1 MGKKNFTIIQLTRLG
16 DIIQTTQAAKD
27 FRVQHPDIELNI
39 ICRKEFGL
47 ALSFILKG
55 TFDNIIYIS
64 KDELLEG
71 CDNDLDL
78 YLSSINKWLSQE
90 VLQNIDVLLNFSFC
104 ETSNRLSTL
113 ITAKNRLGTFSS
125 PQNQTLVKDQ
135 WSQLVYSMVMSGPH
149 NPYNLVDIYKNILG
163 IKERSCWTDNDWQP
177 KEAHEVKTLGI
188 HPFASQDKK
197 KWKPAKWTEV
207 IYKLLKDE
215 ENILVEIFGSNSEV
229 EFGEQ
234 ILNSK
239 VLSKFKDRIT
249 NNVGKLSLEQTYYR
263 LGRCS
268 HFVGHDSL
276 LGHLAKLHNL
286 PTLTIALGTVRPI
299 ETAPYGH
306 NTFVMAPRTKCFPC
320 FPKTDC
326 SFYQCH
332 ADLSYQAVTETLK
345 TFIIDNE
352 INFKVL
358 NNSISPFHLD
368 SVDIFRLGPTNAGWY
383 AAEKLGN
390 DHPTS
395 REVFKDILRVALS
408 YKFEEVEEI
417 ISLPATSRD
426 QKRYLEQI
434 NDGVRQI
441 FELCEF
447 GKKYSGDILREVS
460 QVSPDLEKIKTFA
473 NKIDEVDRLMDL
485 LGKTYNDLKPVIDY
499 YKIVKFNLEGENI
512 VELSE
517 SSYIVY
523 DDNSITCSILYEL
536 IGKCLPQQEARGKST
551 EGNV

>member
-27 FRVQHPDIELNI
+27 FRAQHPDIELNI
-39 ICRKEFGL
+39 ICRKEFGS
-47 ALSFILKG
+47 ALSFILND
-55 TFDNIIYIS
+55 TFDNIIYVS
-64 KDELLEG
+64 KDELLDG
-71 CDNDLDL
+71 CGNDLDL
-78 YLSSINKWLSQE
+78 YLNAIRQWLSQKA
-90 VLQNIDVLLNFSFC
+90 LQNIDVLLNFSFC
-104 ETSNRLSTL
+104 ETSNRLSAL
-113 ITAKNRLGTFSS
+113 IPAKHRLGTFSNS
-125 PQNQTLVKDQ
+125 LNQTLVKDQ

-163 IKERSCWTDNDWQP
+163 IKERSCWTTNNWQP
-177 KEAHEVKTLGI
+177 QATNKTKVLAV

-215 ENILVEIFGSNSEV
+215 EEIVVEIFGSKSEL
-229 EFGEQ
+229 ELSEQ

-239 VLSKFKDRIT
+239 VLNKFKNRIT
-249 NNVGKLSLEQTYYR
+249 NNVGKFSLEETYNR
-263 LGRCS
+263 LGQCS

-276 LGHLAKLHNL
+276 LGHLAKLQNL

-345 TFIIDNE
+345 SFVVDNE
-352 INFKVL
+352 INFKSL

-368 SVDIFRLGPTNAGWY
+368 SVDIFRMGPTNAGWY

-395 REVFKDILRVALS
+395 REIFKDILRVALS
-408 YKFEEVEEI
+408 FKFDEVEEV
-417 ISLPATSRD
+417 ISLPKTSRD
-426 QKRYLEQI
+426 QKRHLEQL
-434 NDGVRQI
+434 NDGIRQI

-460 QVSPDLEKIKTFA
+460 QKSPDLEKIKGFA

-485 LGKTYNDLKPVIDY
+485 LAKTYNDLKPIIDY
-499 YKIVKFNLEGENI
+499 YKVVKFNLEGDNI

-517 SSYIVY
+517 SSYTVY
-523 DDNSITCSILYEL
+523 DDNSTTCSILYEL